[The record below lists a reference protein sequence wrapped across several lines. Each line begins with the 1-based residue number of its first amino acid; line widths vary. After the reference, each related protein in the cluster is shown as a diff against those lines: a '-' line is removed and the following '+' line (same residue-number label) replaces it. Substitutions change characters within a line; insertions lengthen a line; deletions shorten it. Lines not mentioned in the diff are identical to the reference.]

1 MKKTES
7 FEKPTFKE
15 TITKTLK
22 IIGDYKKEYISIIL
36 FCLLAALFS
45 SVAPYFLGFATDS
58 LYNSVTKNVPFDMEY
73 ISKVL
78 LVVLICYVFNAVCTY
93 YKSYLSSKL
102 GQDIGYDLR
111 KKLVDKINVIKLSK
125 LDKLKKGDVIS
136 KITNDVERLT
146 DNITQIIPE
155 LVYNVSLILSVL
167 IMMFVLDY
175 TLALIAI
182 ISIPVNY
189 FLLSYVVK
197 KTQNYFEL
205 NQKAIGNVNSF
216 VEESVTNND
225 IIKSFNKEKYFNDK
239 FNKESRTL
247 AEYGF
252 KSSFFSSL
260 AVPFNKFVGNLN
272 YIVIISVGSLHVIN
286 GTLRLGAVQSFI
298 QYMKDFNKPM
308 NVIAQVIANLQ
319 MAIASVDRVYEIL
332 DMEEEKNGKLKEFK
346 FKDKIEFKNV
356 NFSYTEGKP
365 VLKNFNLTIHK
376 GEKIALVGKTGAG
389 KTTIVNL
396 LMNFYNSYE
405 GEILID
411 GIELRQYDKD
421 IYRKEISMVLQDTWL
436 FEGTIKENIVFDK
449 RISDERL
456 EKILSKSKILHMIEG
471 LPNGLSFEIN
481 EETNNMSAG
490 EKQLLTI
497 ARALVADPEI
507 LILDEATSNVDTR
520 LEYLI
525 NHSMASLMKDRTS
538 IVIAHRLSTI
548 IESDKIVVIKNGT
561 ILESG
566 NHKELLKNKGYYYEL
581 YSSQFDINE
590 KTN

>member
-1 MKKTES
+1 MRKKDA
-7 FEKPTFKE
+7 FVKPTFKE
-15 TITKTLK
+15 TVTKTLK
-22 IIGDYKKEYISIIL
+22 IIGDYKRDYITIIL
-36 FCLLAALFS
+36 FCILAAIFNS
-45 SVAPYFLGFATDS
+45 IAPYFLGFATDS
-58 LYNSVTKNVPFDMEY
+58 LYDSVTNKTVFNYEY
-73 ISKVL
+73 IL
-78 LVVLICYVFNAVCTY
+78 NILFIVLICYIFNAICTY

-102 GQDIGYDLR
+102 GQDIGFKLR
-111 KKLVDKINVIKLSK
+111 KQLISK
-125 LDKLKKGDVIS
+125 VNRIKLKKLDTMKKGDIIS

-155 LVYNVSLILSVL
+155 LVYNASLILGV
-167 IMMFVLDY
+167 IVMMFVLDT
-175 TLALIAI
+175 TLAIIAI
-182 ISIPVNY
+182 ISIPLNY
-189 FLLSYVVK
+189 VLLSYVVK

-225 IIKSFNKEKYFNDK
+225 VIKSFNKEKYFNNK
-239 FNKESRTL
+239 FNKVSKEL

-260 AVPFNKFVGNLN
+260 AVPFNKFIGNLN
-272 YIVIISVGSLHVIN
+272 YIIIISIGAIHVIN
-286 GTLRLGAVQSFI
+286 GKLRLGAVQSFV
-298 QYMKDFNKPM
+298 QYMKDFNRPM

-332 DMEEEKNGKLKEFK
+332 DLEEEENGSLKDFK
-346 FKDKIEFKNV
+346 FTDSIEFKNV
-356 NFSYTEGKP
+356 NFSYVEGKP
-365 VLKNFNLTIHK
+365 VLKNFNLKINK
-376 GEKIALVGKTGAG
+376 GEKIAIVGKTGAG

-396 LMNFYNSYE
+396 LMNFYNNYE

-411 GIELRQYDKD
+411 GLELRKYDKD
-421 IYRKEISMVLQDTWL
+421 TYRNEISMVLQDTWL

-449 RISDERL
+449 QISNEEL
-456 EKILSKSKILHMIEG
+456 SEILSKSKILHMIEG
-471 LPNGLSFEIN
+471 LPNGLSFQIN

-497 ARALVADPEI
+497 ARALVADPQI

-525 NHSMASLMKDRTS
+525 NQSMNELMQNRTS

-548 IESDKIVVIKNGT
+548 IESDKIIVIKNGN
-561 ILESG
+561 ILECG
-566 NHKELLKNKGYYYEL
+566 THKELLKNKGYYYEL
-581 YSSQFDINE
+581 YNSQFDLNE
-590 KTN
+590 KK